1 MLTSPRPSEKTV
13 PALFLQLSR
22 LQVGGYQEE
31 EGEEQT
37 PLDYAA
43 PPRYEHTLLANYHTT
58 AEAVVGAAVGRTI
71 HSHGEAGA
79 IGLLFLSC
87 TVSQGR

>member
-1 MLTSPRPSEKTV
+1 M
-13 PALFLQLSR
+13 
-22 LQVGGYQEE
+22 GGYQEE

-37 PLDYAA
+37 PLDYVP
-43 PPRYEHTLLANYHTT
+43 PPRYRHTLLANYHTMV
-58 AEAVVGAAVGRTI
+58 AAAVGAAVGRAI

-79 IGLLFLSC
+79 IGLLLLCC